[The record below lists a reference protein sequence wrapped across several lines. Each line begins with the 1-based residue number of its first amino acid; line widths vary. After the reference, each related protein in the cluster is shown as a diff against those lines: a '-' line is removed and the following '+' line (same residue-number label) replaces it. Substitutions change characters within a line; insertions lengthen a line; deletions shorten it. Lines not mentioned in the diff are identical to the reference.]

1 MKKTEILYLLVG
13 SSVFFYIIVRAIIV
27 PPYFDEI
34 ITYFTYIQKGDFIPF
49 FARTDAN
56 NHLINSFL
64 SYVFSK
70 TFGEHFFFVRLA
82 SALSIV
88 VLIIYLW
95 KLKKFFESKTINF
108 ALFLVVLTTTYL
120 TDFFILS
127 RGYGLSIAFLTATI
141 YHLINYNHSN
151 NKKDVYYT
159 LSFSVLALWSNL
171 SFIVPIIIIWG
182 LGFIIYINK
191 NRKIPLK
198 QSILYFSRPL
208 LVFSPF
214 LLFGIIYSLKL
225 KSAGSLYFG
234 TNGGL
239 IDAVFIKLSAEIAG
253 SYYYGKIVLVFFT
266 TIYLISILL
275 NIFYKKLKNSNL
287 IVQSLFWLTIIG
299 YMLMHNIL
307 SVKYPQERAAL
318 QIYLIFMIALF
329 FAIDNIKLKLLKYFF
344 ALPTIIITIQFFHLL
359 NFKHIQH
366 WKNQTVPYSFYE
378 YLYAWQ
384 QNNSTKPT
392 ISGNRLLGKVLDYY
406 DYTNEGKLNS
416 TRDDVPPSKIA
427 DFIIT
432 NNWVNNTSDYDTII
446 HVKETSVTLMQRKKL
461 VEWELVFTKTIR
473 DTIVYGE
480 FYNLTELP
488 TKEVKGKSACFDVKF
503 NTQSQDF
510 PFISFIVCTANN
522 ANNEQISYTNYD
534 LQIVRA
540 NIKERSTIHRKL
552 FYDFMPEDTEKVIV
566 YLWFLNNKHGVSIS
580 NVEVKIYKAIA
591 N

>member
-13 SSVFFYIIVRAIIV
+13 SSVFFYIIVRAIFV

-34 ITYFTYIQKGDFIPF
+34 ITFFTYIQKGDFIPF

-64 SYVFSK
+64 SYVFTK
-70 TFGEHFFFVRLA
+70 TFGEHFFFIRLA

-88 VLIIYLW
+88 VLMIYLW
-95 KLKKFFESKTINF
+95 KFKKFFESKTINF
-108 ALFLVVLTTTYL
+108 ALFLVVVTTTYL

-127 RGYGLSIAFLTATI
+127 RGYGLSIAFLAATL
-141 YHLINYNHSN
+141 YHLINYNYSN
-151 NKKDVYYT
+151 NKKNIYFT
-159 LSFSVLALWSNL
+159 LFFSTIALWSNL
-171 SFIVPIIIIWG
+171 SFIVPVIIVWGLVIIIH
-182 LGFIIYINK
+182 INK
-191 NRKIPLK
+191 NSISLK
-198 QSILYFSRPL
+198 QSFLYLSKPYLFFSPL
-208 LVFSPF
+208 LI
-214 LLFGIIYSLKL
+214 FGIIYSFKL
-225 KSAGSLYFG
+225 KNAGSLYFG
-234 TNGGL
+234 SDGGL

-253 SYYYGKIVLVFFT
+253 SYFNGNIILVIFT
-266 TIYLISILL
+266 TIYLLSLTLCII
-275 NIFYKKLKNSNL
+275 YKQLKNSNL
-287 IVQSLFWLTIIG
+287 IVQSLFGLTIIG
-299 YMLMHNIL
+299 YMLLHNIL
-307 SVKYPQERAAL
+307 GVKYPQERAAL
-318 QIYLIFMIALF
+318 QIYLLFMVALF
-329 FAIDNIKLKLLKYFF
+329 FAIDNIKLKVLKYLFT
-344 ALPTIIITIQFFHLL
+344 LPTLIITVQFFHLL

-366 WKNQTVPYSFYE
+366 WKNQTVPYSVYE
-378 YLYAWQ
+378 HVYTWQ
-384 QNNSTKPT
+384 QNNNTKPT

-432 NNWVNNTSDYDTII
+432 NNWVNNTCDYDTII

-461 VEWELVFTKTIR
+461 VEWELVFTKTIK

-480 FYNLTELP
+480 FFNLTELS
-488 TKEVKGKSACFDVKF
+488 TKELKRKPACFDVKF
-503 NTQSQDF
+503 NTQSKDF

-534 LQIVRA
+534 LQIVKA

-552 FYDFMPEDTEKVIV
+552 FYDFMLEDTEKVIV
-566 YLWFLNNKHGVSIS
+566 YLWFLNNKHGVNIS
-580 NVEVKIYKAIA
+580 NVEVKIYKATA